1 MTVLVVDDEKNI
13 RRVMKMIIT
22 EMGFSF
28 LGAENPEEADK
39 VLENN
44 PVDILVLDIKMPKM
58 DGISYLKAV
67 QSRYPEIPVIMLS
80 GHGTVSGAVETMKI
94 GAVDFIEKTG
104 DESRIREVLQKTA
117 EKVTWDSSYREE
129 DIIFHDPKMKQ
140 LMKKINTFGD
150 KKINL
155 LITGENGVGK
165 EVIAATIHKKR
176 VGHHAAFVAVNCG
189 ALPEELFESEMFG
202 YEKGAFTG
210 ADSPRSGKLEA
221 AEGGTLFLDEIGEL
235 SLKNQVSLL
244 RVLQDKQVTRLGS
257 HRPVSLD
264 FNLISA
270 TNRDLTLMA
279 MNKAF
284 REDLYFRINVMEITV
299 PPLRERKNDILPLAY
314 HFLKQMNAEYK
325 TGKKHIHPD
334 LEVFMLNYAW
344 PGNVR
349 ELKNFIERLTVLTEG
364 ETLYYNDSF
373 LQTSRMDLKALLD
386 KNEKEILARVIK
398 VTGGDRSQ
406 MAKLL
411 NISLRELKERFLR
424 HALKMD

>member
-176 VGHHAAFVAVNCG
+176 VGHHAAF
-189 ALPEELFESEMFG
+189 
-202 YEKGAFTG
+202 
-210 ADSPRSGKLEA
+210 
-221 AEGGTLFLDEIGEL
+221 EIGRAH
-235 SLKNQVSLL
+235 V
-244 RVLQDKQVTRLGS
+244 
-257 HRPVSLD
+257 
-264 FNLISA
+264 
-270 TNRDLTLMA
+270 
-279 MNKAF
+279 
-284 REDLYFRINVMEITV
+284 
-299 PPLRERKNDILPLAY
+299 
-314 HFLKQMNAEYK
+314 
-325 TGKKHIHPD
+325 
-334 LEVFMLNYAW
+334 
-344 PGNVR
+344 
-349 ELKNFIERLTVLTEG
+349 
-364 ETLYYNDSF
+364 
-373 LQTSRMDLKALLD
+373 
-386 KNEKEILARVIK
+386 
-398 VTGGDRSQ
+398 
-406 MAKLL
+406 
-411 NISLRELKERFLR
+411 
-424 HALKMD
+424 